1 MTVQMSD
8 AAFTRV
14 SRRDKRRGPHA
25 SSAGCDGKRNSTSR
39 IIQAAREM
47 YVPTVEAR
55 CSDEAK
61 EYLTER
67 YGYKDLL
74 PKPGAALTKV

>member
-1 MTVQMSD
+1 
-8 AAFTRV
+8 
-14 SRRDKRRGPHA
+14 
-25 SSAGCDGKRNSTSR
+25 
-39 IIQAAREM
+39 M